1 MFVTCEKSKAN
12 KKEMPKKR
20 QSKGKSKRT
29 QERRMGVKGHKGVLN
44 ECIYLR
50 IDPLSFIHNDSY
62 CIQFIDNK
70 CLCCFSLNFDIIF
83 HLHCVL
89 GAITTELKEHK
100 VLVPYRFFF
109 CQYWMQCSIQILAFW
124 VHWRTF
130 VGLKWKRWRV
140 FILFV
145 YYTKEKTNYEDKS
158 DGETICGNNGKC
170 FPMKSKNNIQKNDLS
185 MHLSCSY
192 NFCDI
197 SKKMK
202 WTFRKTEE

>member
-1 MFVTCEKSKAN
+1 
-12 KKEMPKKR
+12 MPKKR
-20 QSKGKSKRT
+20 QSKEKSKRT

-100 VLVPYRFFF
+100 VLCTLSFLFLSILNAVFNSNSGFLSSLKDF
-109 CQYWMQCSIQILAFW
+109 C
-124 VHWRTF
+124 
-130 VGLKWKRWRV
+130 GLKMKTMAGFYFVCILYKRENK
-140 FILFV
+140 L
-145 YYTKEKTNYEDKS
+145 
-158 DGETICGNNGKC
+158 
-170 FPMKSKNNIQKNDLS
+170 
-185 MHLSCSY
+185 
-192 NFCDI
+192 
-197 SKKMK
+197 
-202 WTFRKTEE
+202 